1 MRGLAA
7 VGTCVLTLAAA
18 QVTRADGLTAPKAG
32 AISYMDPA
40 YNWNGFYA
48 GGQLGYAW
56 GTSNW
61 TASSPGVPNVSGSL
75 NLAQPIDIFAE
86 SGSFFGGLQAGY
98 NYLLPNRIVVGGE
111 VDATFPTFPN
121 GAGISTG
128 ANLTSPTLA
137 GLRQFHCG

>member
-1 MRGLAA
+1 LL
-7 VGTCVLTLAAA
+7 V
-18 QVTRADGLTAPKAG
+18 
-32 AISYMDPA
+32 S
-40 YNWNGFYA
+40 N
-48 GGQLGYAW
+48 
-56 GTSNW
+56 TS
-61 TASSPGVPNVSGSL
+61 TIAL

-86 SGSFFGGLQAGY
+86 SGSFFGGFQAGY